1 MILFKQGQTWTLKND
16 DFPETFFKKGMKR
29 MSTLFN
35 QRFWETPL
43 YFDQFL

>member
-1 MILFKQGQTWTLKND
+1 MKQGQNWKLKND

-35 QRFWETPL
+35 QRFSGTPIL
-43 YFDQFL
+43 LQTASV